1 MKKILE
7 RTIFLVM
14 LKKLFLVS
22 SLLLSLNAFAQECV
36 VEGIVLDSK
45 TGEVMPFVN
54 IALTGGKTGTI
65 SDINGEFKLSVP
77 ENMTGKE
84 LSFSS
89 VGYSPLT
96 FKVSE
101 LSGRHIEVKMEPHD
115 LKISEVVVTDKSAAG
130 RKVLKNVL
138 ENFSKNYVSTDF
150 AYAGEYK
157 NTVTKDGKTR
167 NAVYSFNAYDSEGYV
182 SKESSRAFEAL
193 NYKFQSVKRD
203 FKVNDFESGINYFDL
218 ISSFDIMRYELN
230 VMNAYNLEDFD
241 FTIKSE
247 TAESYV
253 IAFNCLN
260 PKVINTGA
268 LYPEKYSGEI
278 TVRKDK
284 HTVTSATYTL
294 EVKNFSPTAL
304 SLLDKN
310 LKNTA
315 VIKCAVSYEEKNG
328 KFSLSSISADIEVK
342 DNAKVSYNIS
352 DKITVQSVNYKVP
365 GKISGKV
372 FYSR

>member
-1 MKKILE
+1 
-7 RTIFLVM
+7 M
-14 LKKLFLVS
+14 LKKIFLAASLFLSV
-22 SLLLSLNAFAQECV
+22 NAFAQECV

-65 SDINGEFKLSVP
+65 SDINGEFKLIVP
-77 ENMTGKE
+77 ENMTGKD

-101 LSGRHIEVKMEPHD
+101 LSGGHKEIKMEPHD
-115 LKISEVVVTDKSAAG
+115 LKISEVVITDKSAAG

-138 ENFSKNYVSTDF
+138 ENFSKNYVSCDF

-157 NTVTKDGKTR
+157 STVTKNGKTR
-167 NAVYSFNAYDSEGYV
+167 NSVYSFNAYDSEGYV
-182 SKESSRAFEAL
+182 SKESSHAFESL
-193 NYKFQSVKRD
+193 NYKFQSTKRD
-203 FKVNDFESGINYFDL
+203 FKVNDFETGINYFDL
-218 ISSFDIMRYELN
+218 TSSFDIMRYELN

-247 TAESYV
+247 TPENYV
-253 IAFNCLN
+253 IAFTCLN

-268 LYPEKYSGEI
+268 LCPEKYYGEI
-278 TVRKDK
+278 SVRKDK
-284 HTVTSATYTL
+284 NVVTTADYTL
-294 EVKNFSPTAL
+294 EVKNFSESAL
-304 SLLDKN
+304 SLSDKN
-310 LKNTA
+310 LKNNA
-315 VIKCAVSYEEKNG
+315 VIKCKVSYAEKNG
-328 KFSLSSISADIEVK
+328 KFSLSSVSADIDVK
-342 DNAKVSYNIS
+342 DSVKGNYTIS
-352 DKITVQSVNYKVP
+352 DKITVESVNYKVP

>member
-1 MKKILE
+1 
-7 RTIFLVM
+7 M

-22 SLLLSLNAFAQECV
+22 SLFLSLNAFSQECV

-77 ENMTGKE
+77 ENMTSKE

-96 FKVSE
+96 FKVAE

-150 AYAGEYK
+150 AYAGQYK
-157 NTVTKDGKTR
+157 NTVTKNGKTR
-167 NAVYSFNAYDSEGYV
+167 NSLYSFNAYDSEGYV

-193 NYKFQSVKRD
+193 NYKFQNVKRD
-203 FKVNDFESGINYFDL
+203 FKVNDFETGINYFDL
-218 ISSFDIMRYELN
+218 VSSFDIMRYELN

-247 TAESYV
+247 TPENYV
-253 IAFNCLN
+253 IAFTCLK

-268 LYPEKYSGEI
+268 LYPEKYYGEI

-284 HTVTSATYTL
+284 HIVVSADYTL
-294 EVKNFSPTAL
+294 QVKNFSPSAL

-310 LKNTA
+310 LKNNA
-315 VIKCAVSYEEKNG
+315 VIKCSVSNKKKNG
-328 KFSLSSISADIEVK
+328 KYSLAKVSADIDVN
-342 DNAKVSYNIS
+342 DSANGSYKIS
-352 DKITVQSVNYKVP
+352 DNITVESVNYKVP